1 MTSARPHDA
10 RAAVGPL
17 ISGAAAIGKVDAG
30 AMAGSPAEKADL
42 PPRVA
47 RLHPDLVL
55 S

>member
-30 AMAGSPAEKADL
+30 ASGRLESRFT
-42 PPRVA
+42 PRVA
-47 RLHPDLVL
+47 GLHPVSLL